1 MAKKKTEKQ
10 LTPKQQMMQQIANYQ
25 VQTALGGG
33 QNQQQNGIQQLQAEY
48 DNWNKIQSL
57 QSEYDTWLKAQQ
69 PQTPK
74 VTKVQ
79 QTYEPVKFATAEERR
94 AMKAAQQL
102 QKDAP
107 FDPEKSYDKVYGRG
121 SLDTAAKSLT
131 GANQIPKVEEYI
143 QAFRAEDNKK
153 KEILKEI
160 AKDKSPKKSY
170 MEVYT
175 EQSLKRKDQ
184 DPEVRQGRTRVRS
197 QQIAADMADIT
208 GKNRKADTSLDM
220 PTYRSKK
227 DNSKVNFEEL
237 ASKVKK
243 AYKDKG
249 GAGTAAMDNAAKILA
264 PNYHTRMNDIYDS
277 LSANEKQAIKD
288 FIVENKDKN
297 NLSKADKETLRAFSI
312 IYNASGEKD
321 IDTSNS
327 YENSMSDAEKNF
339 NTFGRGFGS
348 FNAPLVK
355 PAAHAMKALP
365 IAGRPFRE
373 SDDLDKEIDEAAE
386 NLVGRKDYDNPAI
399 YDMGRSAGQ
408 LYDYAITSP
417 IAGSIGAAAKLGTA
431 GTIAL
436 NQAIQAGQDLGLDIL
451 PEAQRMLRENGAID
465 WNELSKRAG
474 VDLVSNAAMEAIPFL
489 GSANYD
495 YLARTVGNNA
505 DIFRRMNASGAV
517 RNVPDAIREIDDL
530 VNGATRQAN
539 EAATNIDS
547 LASQIPE
554 VDPTASINNQF
565 SDIMRR
571 YNAESPSM
579 RDVYT
584 ADDLSRSMDNQF
596 SELMK
601 QRPQEPVN
609 SIPSLEELQEL
620 EREARQMDDIE
631 DYSNIWKT
639 NTQETVSEPKRQKL
653 SLPDDV
659 SEKMAS
665 DLMEI
670 RDASEQMRIAA
681 ENIGTEQAI
690 AKYNRLSNAIENYE
704 QALYYSDDLVEVD
717 NAKKATDAARQ
728 ALYREIK
735 KSDPNFK
742 TDLTGTKIG
751 NAAYRRTSMIPDEK
765 VSQELADSIIEAENT
780 LPQNRYAVDATPDSV
795 NVFRGVN
802 DVTQRPQNISIEEVR
817 GKNGKPRYYV
827 AETTE
832 NGTIKPL
839 EPGKTYK
846 TIDEANEAAYNLQF
860 FAGDTNAKEPKF
872 KTSQAYTNTSARG
885 GGWTPEEMSKHTKEH
900 NYLYET
906 IDEQRSV
913 EEAARMRETEGRE
926 AFKNRVLY
934 SDRVSSIEIDGLMME
949 WRELVEEAR
958 AAEAAGKRT
967 DNLWGEANKIFRKV
981 QEQSTDNA
989 QALQALAKWSRN
1001 TPEGMLVNA
1010 ENIINGKTKAAG
1022 SSDLQKAFE
1031 KFAKKNKN
1039 FEFPPEFTKNF
1050 ITEAEKLQ
1058 GLNLD
1063 SREAKEI
1070 MARLGKMVNEQIPV
1084 KLNEKLQ
1091 TFLMDNML
1099 GNFRTLIARNA
1110 GGNVGLNLAEQTLQR
1125 PLAAGIDKLVSLKTG
1140 KRTQAG
1146 LSVQGLTEYLQGF
1159 RKGLVDEI
1167 TDARTGLH
1175 TARSGE
1181 NTLEQ
1186 AITSNRRIFK
1196 NKLLNLGDQ
1205 LVRHG
1210 LSVGDRPFYESVY
1223 KQTLGDYQRLYDRG
1237 VMGEVIQKLTP
1248 EEFKQYSEV
1257 AAKLNALGA
1266 VYQQNSTLSNALLQ
1280 FKRAVGQL
1288 SEGTIGVDILSQFSM
1303 PFVKTPANVIE
1314 RAIDYSPL
1322 GIVRNSF
1329 RTGKE
1334 INAGAFDQNRFV
1346 NEASRNILGTVLMG
1360 GAAGLAAKGAIS
1372 GAYSDDPDR
1381 KQAQKESGMQ
1391 EYALNLPEVDEK
1403 QRQMDISWIPVV
1415 GSNAVAAAAGY
1426 DAYNN
1431 GEGDV
1436 VGNLATGL
1444 TKGGEALFNQSMFQG
1459 LQRLFGTGESYNS
1472 DQGIVGN
1479 MANTV
1484 KSGLGQFIPSLA
1496 RQSAQ
1501 VADPYMRDL
1510 SNSNKDVSFGPMG
1523 NYDIN
1528 SLANNIP
1535 YVRQNYLAPK
1545 VNTQGELMLEN
1556 QGRGL
1561 PNKIL
1566 EDMILPGKITE
1577 ISSGPLYEESMRLSE
1592 ANNSNKAFLPKA
1604 NFNAV
1609 QQEGAV
1615 MSNDEWVDYQQ
1626 KYYKAMNEGA
1636 LQLIDSDYYK
1646 SLDDQQKEKML
1657 SNAYSDIKSAIN
1669 SEYTGKELNG
1679 AAKAYSEAG
1688 GGEAGNKALMNYYI
1702 TSNLVNAAG
1711 TTSTSKAAES
1721 IRAAVNRG
1729 DLASAQ
1735 RLADSEAKYQEALDK
1750 AGIEGSSAARK
1761 AYEEGGS
1768 SGLQNYAK
1776 YATTLDKYGLS
1787 NTKSNR
1793 DMLDKYGESGLKE
1806 HAAFDSLGSEEA
1818 FKRYQHAKSSNSGL
1832 SASEY
1837 VSTVKKIDGTGD
1849 KGNVNGNIS
1858 QDELIAYLNE
1868 INATQDEAN
1877 KLWNTYGQYY
1887 SEKPWAKI
1895 PKLEGGV
1902 WKAKKK

>member
-1 MAKKKTEKQ
+1 MAKQKKEKQ
-10 LTPKQQMMQQIANYQ
+10 LTPKQQMIQQIANYQ
-25 VQTALGGG
+25 VQQALGG
-33 QNQQQNGIQQLQAEY
+33 NQQQNGNQQLQAEY
-48 DNWNKIQSL
+48 NNWNKAQSL
-57 QSEYDTWLKAQQ
+57 QSEYDAWLKSQQ
-69 PQTPK
+69 PKKAAKAQ
-74 VTKVQ
+74 VS
-79 QTYEPVKFATAEERR
+79 YEPVKFATAEDRK
-94 AMKAAQQL
+94 AMKAAQQI

-107 FDPEKSYDKVYGRG
+107 FDPEKSYDKIYGKG
-121 SLDTAAKSLT
+121 GLDTAANSLT
-131 GANQIPKVEEYI
+131 GVQQIPKLEEYV
-143 QAFRAEDNKK
+143 QAFRDEDNKK

-175 EQSLKRKDQ
+175 EQSLKRGEQ
-184 DPEVRQGRTRVRS
+184 DPEVRAARTMLKS
-197 QQIAADMADIT
+197 QDIANNMLDIT
-208 GKNRKADTSLDM
+208 GANQQNNLGLAMPSYTPKKTEIKEEAVDNRTDDEKIAQWLDPSYKMSDKEKAEARDIAQERLSKFNKRNGYPDITSAEDKAEYANMVNLLNKTSKIANTMQGFITPYYNLGKYIADGANSLRQKLFPNEEAQAEYEAAKNNFALAGKNAEAQNPGLYSGAKVAGNMSQYALTSPATKAVGAIAGLG
-220 PTYRSKK
+220 
-227 DNSKVNFEEL
+227 
-237 ASKVKK
+237 
-243 AYKDKG
+243 KG
-249 GAGTAAMDNAAKILA
+249 G
-264 PNYHTRMNDIYDS
+264 
-277 LSANEKQAIKD
+277 Q
-288 FIVENKDKN
+288 
-297 NLSKADKETLRAFSI
+297 
-312 IYNASGEKD
+312 
-321 IDTSNS
+321 
-327 YENSMSDAEKNF
+327 
-339 NTFGRGFGS
+339 
-348 FNAPLVK
+348 
-355 PAAHAMKALP
+355 
-365 IAGRPFRE
+365 
-373 SDDLDKEIDEAAE
+373 
-386 NLVGRKDYDNPAI
+386 
-399 YDMGRSAGQ
+399 
-408 LYDYAITSP
+408 
-417 IAGSIGAAAKLGTA
+417 
-431 GTIAL
+431 IAL
-436 NQAIQAGQDLGLDIL
+436 NQGVQALQDLGLDIL
-451 PEAQRMLRENGAID
+451 PGAQEMLQNTGKID
-465 WNELSKRAG
+465 WNELVKRYG
-474 VDLVSNAAMEAIPFL
+474 TDLAANAAMEAVPFL
-489 GSANYD
+489 GGANYD
-495 YLARTVGNNA
+495 YLAKTVGNNA
-505 DIFRRMNASGAV
+505 DIFKTMDASGAV

-539 EAATNIDS
+539 EAAANIDN

-565 SDIMRR
+565 SDLMRR
-571 YNAESPSM
+571 YNAEAPSM

-609 SIPSLEELQEL
+609 TIPSLEELQEL
-620 EREARQMDDIE
+620 EREARQMDDID

-639 NTQETVSEPKRQKL
+639 NTQETVSKPKRQKL

-690 AKYNRLSNAIENYE
+690 TKYNRLSNAIEDYE
-704 QALYYSDDLVEVD
+704 KALYYSDDLMEVD

-751 NAAYRRTSMIPDEK
+751 NAAYRRTSQAISEDTAR
-765 VSQELADSIIEAENT
+765 ELGESIAEADKKLNTNQWVRDAE
-780 LPQNRYAVDATPDSV
+780 PDSQLPL
-795 NVFRGVN
+795 RGVN
-802 DVTQRPQNISIEEVR
+802 DAQVDMDLQHFGGDN
-817 GKNGKPRYYV
+817 
-827 AETTE
+827 
-832 NGTIKPL
+832 
-839 EPGKTYK
+839 
-846 TIDEANEAAYNLQF
+846 ANEPNW
-860 FAGDTNAKEPKF
+860 KVSE
-872 KTSQAYTNTSARG
+872 AYTNTGKNG
-885 GGWTPEEMSKHTKEH
+885 GGWTEAEYNKYTDPK
-900 NYLYET
+900 YYVYES
-906 IDEQRSV
+906 IDEEQSIKS
-913 EEAARMRETEGRE
+913 AIDMRAKEGRE
-926 AFKNRVLY
+926 AFKKRVM
-934 SDRVSSIEIDGLMME
+934 SAERVSSVELDGLMME
-949 WRELVEEAR
+949 WRETVEEAR
-958 AAEAAGKRT
+958 ALEAAGKAKEA
-967 DNLWGEANKIFRKV
+967 DKLWWESNKIFRTI

-1001 TPEGMLVNA
+1001 TPEGMLANA

-1031 KFAKKNKN
+1031 KFAKKNKS

-1058 GLNLD
+1058 DLNLD

-1167 TDARTGLH
+1167 TDAKTGLH

-1223 KQTLGDYQRLYDRG
+1223 KQTIGDYQRLYDRG
-1237 VMGEVIQKLTP
+1237 VMGDVIQKLSP

-1266 VYQQNSTLSNALLQ
+1266 VYQQDSTLSNALLQ

-1346 NEASRNILGTVLMG
+1346 NEASRNILGTALMG

-1479 MANTV
+1479 MASTV

-1510 SNSNKDVSFGPMG
+1510 ANSNKDVSFGPMG

-1535 YVRQNYLAPK
+1535 YIRQNYLAPK

-1636 LQLIDSDYYK
+1636 TQLIDSDYYK

-1702 TSNLVNAAG
+1702 TSNLAKAAG

-1735 RLADSEAKYQEALDK
+1735 KLANSEAKYQEALDK
-1750 AGIEGSSAARK
+1750 AGIEGSKVARK
-1761 AYEEGGS
+1761 VYEESGAA
-1768 SGLQNYAK
+1768 GLQKYAK
-1776 YATTLDKYGLS
+1776 YETTLDKYGLS
-1787 NTKSNR
+1787 NTESNR
-1793 DMLDKYGESGLKE
+1793 AMLDKYGESGLKE

-1837 VSTVKKIDGTGD
+1837 VSTVRKIDGTGD

-1877 KLWNTYGQYY
+1877 KLWKTYGQYY

-1895 PKLEGGV
+1895 PKLENGV
-1902 WKAKKK
+1902 WKAKK